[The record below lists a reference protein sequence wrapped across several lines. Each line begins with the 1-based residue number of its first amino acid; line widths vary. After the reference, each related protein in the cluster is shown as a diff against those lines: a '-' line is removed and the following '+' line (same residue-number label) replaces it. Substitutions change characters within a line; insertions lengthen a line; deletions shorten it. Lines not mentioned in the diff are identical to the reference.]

1 VGRTALIVVVPEAE
15 ATVRQM
21 RLEHVAS
28 AAQGVPAHITLLSP
42 FAPTEEVDEQALS
55 DLFSG
60 LPAFDFVL
68 DRVEQWE
75 DGIVWLHPEPSR
87 PFEELTAAICQRWPA
102 YPPYEGTVKTIIP
115 HLTLSERPI
124 QVQLDLPIQSRAD
137 TVSLIEQ
144 GTDGNWST
152 RRLFPLA

>member
-15 ATVRQM
+15 AQVRQI
-21 RLEHVAS
+21 RLQHVVS

-42 FAPTEEVDEQALS
+42 FADAEDVDEQALAEMFAAS
-55 DLFSG
+55 
-60 LPAFDFVL
+60 PAFDLLL
-68 DRVEQWE
+68 DSVEQWE
-75 DGIVWLHPEPSR
+75 DGIVWLHPEPSQ
-87 PFEELTAAICQRWPA
+87 PFERLAMAICQRWPD
-102 YPPYEGTVKTIIP
+102 YPPYDGRVTTIVP

-124 QVQLDLPIQSRAD
+124 QVELDLPIRSRAD

-144 GTDGNWST
+144 SSDSTWST

>member
-1 VGRTALIVVVPEAE
+1 LIVVVPEAE

-42 FAPTEEVDEQALS
+42 FAPMEEVDEQALS

-68 DRVEQWE
+68 DRVERWE
-75 DGIVWLHPEPSR
+75 DGIVWFHPEPSR
-87 PFEELTAAICQRWPA
+87 PFEELTAAICQCWPA
-102 YPPYEGTVKTIIP
+102 YPPYEGTVKTITP